1 VVRVKTFMLGCMFY
15 KSFPPKRSQILLSYP
30 YHTVNYYVAT
40 LQIFIVPTTVLIRW
54 QLSVCQRDIYM

>member
-1 VVRVKTFMLGCMFY
+1 MFY
-15 KSFPPKRSQILLSYP
+15 KSFPPKRSQILFSYP